1 MKTLLPA
8 LILLFHLNAT
18 AKVKVVT
25 TLPDIAEV
33 VRVIGGDQVEVQS
46 LLHGNEDPHYAD
58 ARPDY
63 ILKVNRADVVCSIG
77 MDLEVG
83 WLPKVLSKS
92 GNAKVQEGGSGYCVL
107 GNTVKALEIP
117 QGKIDRSWGDVHPQ
131 GNPHFNLSPLK
142 MIEASQEVVRVL
154 SMANPQQKGFFEKNY
169 GAFKEKYTQLHSLLS
184 KNLKKTTVME
194 YHKEFTYF
202 FNAYDLESMGSLE
215 EKPGNPP
222 SAARIAQVALMAK
235 SKKVSVLFATP
246 SAPHKVL
253 EKFTELSG
261 IPVVYAPSY
270 VQDLDKSQTKSIED
284 LQKLLVKSI
293 P

>member
-1 MKTLLPA
+1 MKPLLSI
-8 LILLFHLNAT
+8 LILLFNLDAT
-18 AKVKVVT
+18 AKIKVVT

-33 VRVIGGDQVEVQS
+33 VRAIGGDQVEVQS

-63 ILKVNRADVVCSIG
+63 ILKANRADIVCSIG

-83 WLPKVLSKS
+83 WLPKVLTKS

-107 GNTVKALEIP
+107 GKAIKALEIP
-117 QGKIDRSWGDVHPQ
+117 QGKIDRSLGDVHPQ

-142 MIEASQEVVRVL
+142 IIEASQEIVRVL
-154 SMANPQQKGFFEKNY
+154 SSANPPQKDFFEKNHD
-169 GAFKEKYTQLHSLLS
+169 AFKEKYNQLHSSLA
-184 KNLKKTTVME
+184 KNLKKTLVME

-202 FNAYDLESMGSLE
+202 FNAYNLESMGSLE

-235 SKKVSVLFATP
+235 NKKVSVLFATP

-261 IPVVYAPSY
+261 VPVVYAPSY
-270 VQDLDKSQTKSIED
+270 VQDLDKSQAKSIED

-293 P
+293 Q